1 MRIHVIGT
9 SGSGK
14 TTVARRIAA
23 ARGIPHVELDA
34 LHWEPGW
41 QEAPLDVFRSRVAEA
56 LAPDAWVV
64 DGNYS
69 KVRDVVHERID
80 TLVWLDLPF
89 ALVML
94 RVVIRTL
101 RRVLGRLPLW
111 AGNRESFRQSFLSR
125 DSVIL
130 WALQTYARNRHRY
143 ARLLA
148 SPAYA
153 HLRRIRLRGP
163 AEVEDWLRRELR

>member
-23 ARGIPHVELDA
+23 AHGIPHVELDA
-34 LHWEPGW
+34 LHWEPAW
-41 QEAPLDVFRSRVAEA
+41 REAPLDVFRTRVVDA
-56 LAPDAWVV
+56 LSPAAWVV

-69 KVRDVVHERID
+69 KVRDLVHARID

-94 RVVIRTL
+94 RVTLRTL
-101 RRVLGRLPLW
+101 RRALNREVLW
-111 AGNRESFRQSFLSR
+111 SGNRESFRQSFLSR
-125 DSVIL
+125 ESVIL
-130 WALQTYARNRHRY
+130 WSLQTWARNRRRY
-143 ARLLA
+143 SALFA
-148 SPAYA
+148 SPACA
-153 HLRRIRLRGP
+153 HLRRIRLRSP
-163 AEVEDWLRRELR
+163 AEVEAWLRGDPP